1 MTQQVLI
8 SDHALYT
15 APTSSDAADCLVYE
29 ARYTFPAGITLAS
42 GDIIQ
47 LAKIPKLNAIV
58 DASITISATLG
69 SSSTVAVGTLN
80 AAGTDVADLLIADAT
95 SAAAVANRR
104 ADTAA
109 GLIAGPLSA
118 DTLVGCKVGTGGG
131 AAATTGAK
139 IYLRIKY
146 RPRQAYEG

>member
-1 MTQQVLI
+1 MTVYY

-15 APTSSDAADCLVYE
+15 APTSSEAGDLLVYE
-29 ARYTFPAGITLAS
+29 GVYTFAAGVTLVS
-42 GDIIQ
+42 GDLIGIV
-47 LAKIPKLNAIV
+47 KIPKLCAIV
-58 DASITISATLG
+58 DCSMTISATLG
-69 SSSTVAVGTLN
+69 SSSTALVGTFN
-80 AAGTDVADLLIADAT
+80 AGATDTSATLIADAT
-95 SAAAVANRR
+95 TAAAVANRR

-118 DTLVGCKVGTGGG
+118 DTVVGLKVGTGGG

-139 IYLRIKY
+139 VYLRVTY